1 MWGSLGVPRNVTSV
15 LLSEFKTQGQRK
27 KRGEGIDAKSAKIK
41 AGMKRSF
48 WFCYN
53 LGYLS
58 SHFLLHSCCLWN
70 FLVHSPFKKDAPYDF
85 KMLHLHI
92 IV

>member
-48 WFCYN
+48 SFCYN
-53 LGYLS
+53 L
-58 SHFLLHSCCLWN
+58 HFLLHSCCLWN

-85 KMLHLHI
+85 
-92 IV
+92 